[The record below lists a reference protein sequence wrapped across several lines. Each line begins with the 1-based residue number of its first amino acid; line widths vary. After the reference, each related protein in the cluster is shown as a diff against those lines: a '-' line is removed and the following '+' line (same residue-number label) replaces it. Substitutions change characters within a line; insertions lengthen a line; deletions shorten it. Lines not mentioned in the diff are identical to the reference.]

1 MVIKPFDLMQKSLN
15 KKVTIRTKDGRE
27 FTGKLTSFDDSL
39 NLVLEDAEE
48 VADKGRKDRGTM
60 VIKGGNIVYMNKA

>member
-15 KKVTIRTKDGRE
+15 KKVKIRTKDGRE
-27 FTGKLTSFDDSL
+27 FVGKLTSFDDSL

-48 VADKGRKDRGTM
+48 VTDKERKDRGEL